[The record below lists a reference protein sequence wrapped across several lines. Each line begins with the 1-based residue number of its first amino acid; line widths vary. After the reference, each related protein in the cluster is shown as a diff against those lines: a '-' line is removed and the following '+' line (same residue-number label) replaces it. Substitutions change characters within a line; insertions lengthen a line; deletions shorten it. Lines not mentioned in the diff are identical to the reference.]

1 MRARAGRACVRTRTH
16 ARGKHVFR
24 LGHFRYER
32 PWLKDERRRSSKY
45 LNSNS
50 EATHRTLV

>member
-32 PWLKDERRRSSKY
+32 PWLKDERRSY
-45 LNSNS
+45 I
-50 EATHRTLV
+50 THRSLVAKATPQT